1 MTWDENPKTFMLATV
16 ATAVAA
22 ATASGATAFLPQWP
36 SLAVISA
43 ALSLLC
49 AVFGYQ
55 AWVLGRQ
62 RRLSAMQR
70 RTLVAELKRLAATHR
85 LKANGAWDA
94 VVRVAAADD
103 REARRFASELRD
115 ALVEAGWSA
124 EGVFRASGEATVGL
138 FVAVQ
143 DAAFDEAYELQL
155 SLEQVGLHAS
165 GSVKPALGA
174 REVELFIGHTP

>member
-1 MTWDENPKTFMLATV
+1 MSWDENPKTFMLATV
-16 ATAVAA
+16 AAAVAA

-70 RTLVAELKRLAATHR
+70 RTLVAELKRFGVTHR

-124 EGVFRASGEATVGL
+124 QGVFRAPDETTVGL

-165 GSVKPALGA
+165 GSVKPALGD
-174 REVELFIGHTP
+174 REVELLVGHTP